1 MEEIVK
7 PTELSQNLISRKVI
21 QRTRGVSHG
30 PIVRLMSPSDLGER
44 LKPFV
49 FLDRF
54 ESDMRQMARSMP
66 VHRHSGIGTI
76 TVFADGISYDLHQS
90 LQVAK
95 DRGCISDAV
104 FCGTISTNECQVKGR
119 W

>member
-44 LKPFV
+44 LRPFV
-49 FLDRF
+49 FLDRL
-54 ESDMRQMARSMP
+54 SDMRQMARSMP

-90 LQVAK
+90 LLVAR
-95 DRGCISDAV
+95 DRGYISDAV